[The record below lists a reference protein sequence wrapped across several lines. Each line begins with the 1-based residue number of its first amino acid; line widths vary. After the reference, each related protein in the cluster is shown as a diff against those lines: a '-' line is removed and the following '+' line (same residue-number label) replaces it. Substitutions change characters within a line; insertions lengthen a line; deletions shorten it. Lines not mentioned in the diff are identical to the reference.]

1 MSQPAPAKRL
11 QFHAECIQA
20 ARAGNEKGVC
30 CPCFREAWSILGPQR
45 SVTAKYEAGLFIVGY
60 HNPDG
65 SVDLSRA
72 LDDGGQFGP
81 E

>member
-1 MSQPAPAKRL
+1 MNQPAPAKRL
-11 QFHAECIQA
+11 QFHADCIYA
-20 ARAGNEKGVC
+20 ARRGDEKHVC
-30 CPCFREAWSILGPQR
+30 LPCFKEAWSILGPQP

-65 SVDLSRA
+65 SVDLGQA
-72 LDDGGQFGP
+72 LDDGGLFDP